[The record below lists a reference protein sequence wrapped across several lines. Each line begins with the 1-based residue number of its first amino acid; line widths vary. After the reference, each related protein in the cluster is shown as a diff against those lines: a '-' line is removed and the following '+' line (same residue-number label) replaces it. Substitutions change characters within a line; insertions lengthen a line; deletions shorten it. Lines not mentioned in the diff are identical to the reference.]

1 MQKTLFGKVQSE
13 WLQPDHF
20 PDLSKYDEI
29 SIDLE
34 TKDPDLK
41 TKGSSST
48 RDVGDVVGIAV
59 AVKDWAGYYPI
70 AHEAGPNMNRKQV
83 LAWFSDVLKTDSLKI
98 FHNAIYDMLWIH
110 RLGLTVHGTVVDTMV
125 VASLVDENRF
135 RYDLNS
141 VANEYI
147 GMGKNESALQE
158 SA

>member
-13 WLQPDHF
+13 WVQPDHF

-41 TKGSSST
+41 TKGSAST
-48 RDVGDVVGIAV
+48 RGIGDVVGIAV

-83 LAWFSDVLKTDSLKI
+83 LDWFGDVL
-98 FHNAIYDMLWIH
+98 
-110 RLGLTVHGTVVDTMV
+110 
-125 VASLVDENRF
+125 
-135 RYDLNS
+135 
-141 VANEYI
+141 
-147 GMGKNESALQE
+147 
-158 SA
+158 